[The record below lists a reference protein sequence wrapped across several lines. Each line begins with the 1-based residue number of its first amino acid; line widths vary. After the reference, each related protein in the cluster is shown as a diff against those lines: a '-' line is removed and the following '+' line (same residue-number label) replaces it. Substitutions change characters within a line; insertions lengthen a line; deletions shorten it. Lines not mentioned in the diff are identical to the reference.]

1 LFSVVIWENKNN
13 AYLRRRKRVKTKIL
27 IADDE
32 TSITDL
38 LSYAFQKEGYLVEVA
53 SDGEEAYQRMLQFQ
67 PDVAILDVMM
77 PKMSG
82 YEICQKMNA
91 DKNIGIILLTAKN
104 DITDK
109 VVGIELGADDYIT
122 KPFDIREVLV
132 RVKSILRRLPQQSL
146 STNETYRILDLTI
159 DKLGRKVSIQGKHVN
174 LTLKEFDLLT
184 LLIEHSERV
193 FTREELLDLVWG
205 MDYIGG
211 TRTVDIHIRRLRQ
224 KLGNPYDQLLQTLYG
239 VGYKVTKLEIHDET

>member
-1 LFSVVIWENKNN
+1 M
-13 AYLRRRKRVKTKIL
+13 KTKIL

-53 SDGEEAYQRMLQFQ
+53 SDGEEAYQQMLQFQ
-67 PDVAILDVMM
+67 PDIAILDVMM

-82 YEICQKMNA
+82 YEICQKMNT

-239 VGYKVTKLEIHDET
+239 VGYKVTKLEIHNEA